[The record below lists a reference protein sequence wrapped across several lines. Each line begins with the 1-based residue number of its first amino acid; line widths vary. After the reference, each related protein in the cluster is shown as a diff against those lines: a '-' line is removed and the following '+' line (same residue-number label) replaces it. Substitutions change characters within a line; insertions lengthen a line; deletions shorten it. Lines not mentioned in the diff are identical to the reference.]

1 MPIEDPAQAPTA
13 RDWLEQRL
21 RELARTQSASP
32 VDEQELRHLVN
43 VILHSSLLLR
53 GAYTDGRLRAILD
66 GDVGGAPPVPV
77 PGPGA
82 RGRGRALARLKRL
95 PDEVRAVG
103 DQCLFDVGITGLV
116 EFRGLPLQDL
126 GVRAYS
132 LAAEILDRLADDT
145 RLRGFFDGNR
155 LWPLPLSEEVT

>member
-1 MPIEDPAQAPTA
+1 AGPPRPGP
-13 RDWLEQRL
+13 L
-21 RELARTQSASP
+21 
-32 VDEQELRHLVN
+32 
-43 VILHSSLLLR
+43 
-53 GAYTDGRLRAILD
+53 
-66 GDVGGAPPVPV
+66 GAP
-77 PGPGA
+77 GT
-82 RGRGRALARLKRL
+82 RGSAATLARLKRL